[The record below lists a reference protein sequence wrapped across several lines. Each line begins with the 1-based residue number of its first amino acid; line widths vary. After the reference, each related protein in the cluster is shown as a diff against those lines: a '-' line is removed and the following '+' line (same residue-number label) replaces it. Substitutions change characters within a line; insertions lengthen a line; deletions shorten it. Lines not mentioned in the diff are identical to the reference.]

1 MSKYAFLIH
10 GDEGE
15 YEQINDRIRLRRYGA
30 WLIAEK
36 IQQDKLAKQ
45 QARQVLSAVQ
55 LAKKI
60 ASKEGI
66 GIEEAFAR
74 LQSQGESDNALMLS
88 DYLDEARDMVEGG
101 ISRNEADAKVISIFV
116 RTRGE
121 GLVKTRWTPLADWT
135 DGDTEMLNEELK
147 DKIMAFILSEQQGG
161 ESTDE
166 TDEDDQVIEATDEE
180 EAGKLLPGSASNVT
194 ASVSSSKE
202 TTGTP
207 VTDALPLAA

>member
-101 ISRNEADAKVISIFV
+101 MSKNEADAKVISIFV

-121 GLVKTRWTPLADWT
+121 GLVKTRWSPLTDWT

-194 ASVSSSKE
+194 ASASSNKE

-207 VTDALPLAA
+207 VTDVLPLAA